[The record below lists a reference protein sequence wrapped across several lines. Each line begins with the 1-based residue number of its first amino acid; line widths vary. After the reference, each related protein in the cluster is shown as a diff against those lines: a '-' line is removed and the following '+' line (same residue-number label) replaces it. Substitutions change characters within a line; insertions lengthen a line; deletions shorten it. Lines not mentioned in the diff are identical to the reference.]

1 MGLKEKLIN
10 ALGGTVVKKTTNTAY
25 GNEFLKYGNRSNP
38 LVGDWSEVKIS
49 DEDMY
54 KGYSYAVIQKRGNKV
69 ASLAKT
75 NLNTWAKPEVIDEFQ
90 KRNETPFHPYL
101 KLIEDSKKFTTKQ
114 FYKNISI
121 YLDLAGVYFLGVV
134 RAKRESR
141 DKTKFPDIITDPK
154 EFIMLNPYEIRRV
167 VNKDGEIAGYIE
179 RKKDGRYREWPKYMI
194 IEIKELNP
202 FDSEKSQWSMTDAA
216 KEAVYTINQSA
227 DYTRQS
233 LNGNIEAPG
242 IITTDVLLTD
252 EDFANFK
259 ARVQE
264 HKKGEPL
271 FGNGSGAIK
280 WDSMQVDLDKAA
292 LLDINEINRTTLFAV
307 SGTSKTA
314 LGIEQSGTT
323 RDTAQVQREQLL
335 SDTIQPR
342 LEDIVDF
349 LNLDYRQMYPVE
361 YEKTGYLIEV
371 ESAVGRDYATETSA
385 VGMREA
391 QFNLFKLVADA
402 GYTDESATQ
411 YAEGDIE
418 LGDLEVD
425 EEKKAK
431 LEAQQEAMARM
442 AQGGGNDNPDDEGEQ
457 TDGGDEEPPKDD
469 GGSPAPEA
477 EKDEENSLEGYE
489 NIPGTLGKLVQMEK
503 DLSANESPEH
513 GDDCECS
520 KSVPVKVYE
529 NDLSVEDVKVLD
541 ESYNAFLDR
550 VKEIQKETLRASE
563 NKLTVN
569 SFTEDDI
576 ITEKKKKT
584 LTEKL
589 KNALKQYW
597 WILVPLF
604 GENAVNQRNNE
615 FNENY
620 TFKFTNEMKGVVED
634 NAQRVAEGHMKTILD
649 DVLVA
654 SNSAFTKVVERAAGE
669 LLIKAYKA
677 SPDKYADYFDHIPTI
692 DEAIRKIR
700 TSDILEH
707 NRKIYEKANQMA
719 RDGFNRTDIIKAI
732 RQEYREVGQNRAVL
746 IAQNETSRAFGKSQ
760 YEADYQFLNS
770 IGKLENAYKQLYS
783 RTGHPCKYCQALIDK
798 GPVPFTDN
806 FLNKG
811 ESLTVNSDG
820 KVSTFTADYEAI
832 EGGNIHPRCF
842 CSYRLV
848 FLDKK
853 VENENGIEAGLLDGG
868 FNLSTW
874 IGNNAFGGEVQ
885 KEVNTTVDIVDGEK
899 KIHIDLDD
907 LPEEEI
913 EEEVEEEPAEQSIDE
928 ERTEESVLDTYFDT
942 TFVGDEYKYPLDEVG
957 EAKVEVVREGIRDGK
972 TIMPIICRMVEEGK
986 YIVESGLDRLR
997 AYYLEGVEPTIRSFA
1012 TPQDGLKYVEEH
1024 ADEFE
1029 IV

>member
-1 MGLKEKLIN
+1 MGIKEKIIN

-25 GNEFLKYGNRSNP
+25 GNDFLKYGNRANP

-75 NLNTWAKPEVIDEFQ
+75 NLKTWAKPEVVDAYQ
-90 KRNETPFHPYL
+90 KQNQTPYHPYL
-101 KLIEDSKKFTTKQ
+101 KLIEDSEKFTTKQ

-134 RAKRESR
+134 RNKKESR
-141 DKTKFPDIITDPK
+141 DKTKFPDIVTDAK

-167 VNKDGEIAGYIE
+167 VNKDGQIAGYIE

-202 FDSEKSQWSMTDAA
+202 FESEKSQWSMTDAA

-242 IITTDVLLTD
+242 IITTDVILND
-252 EDFANFK
+252 EDFANFR
-259 ARVQE
+259 ARVLE

-271 FGNGSGAIK
+271 FGNGAGAIK
-280 WDSMQVDLDKAA
+280 WDSMQIDLDRAA

-323 RDTAQVQREQLL
+323 RDTANVQREMLM

-349 LNLDYRQMYPVE
+349 LNLDYRQNYPAE
-361 YEKTGYLIEV
+361 YAKTGYLIEV
-371 ESAVGRDYATETSA
+371 ESAVTRDYTTETAA

-391 QFNLFKLVADA
+391 QFNLFKLVADS

-411 YAEGDIE
+411 YADGEIE
-418 LGDLEVD
+418 LSDLEID
-425 EEKKAK
+425 EEKKRKA
-431 LEAQQEAMARM
+431 EEQAEAMAKIRE
-442 AQGGGNDNPDDEGEQ
+442 GG
-457 TDGGDEEPPKDD
+457 DGGDNEEGENPSD
-469 GGSPAPEA
+469 GGGDNPPEDKGP
-477 EKDEENSLEGYE
+477 EPEEENSLEGYE
-489 NIPGTLGKLVQMEK
+489 NIPGTVGKLVKMEK
-503 DLSANESPEH
+503 ELSANETECEEE
-513 GDDCECS
+513 CECH
-520 KSVPVKVYE
+520 KPVPVQVYE

-550 VKEIQKETLRASE
+550 VKEIQRETLRASE

-576 ITEKKKKT
+576 ITEKKKKQ
-584 LTEKL
+584 LIEKL

-604 GENAVNQRNNE
+604 GTNAVNQRNNE
-615 FNENY
+615 FGENY
-620 TFKFTNEMKGVVED
+620 VFKFTNEMKGVVED
-634 NAQRVAEGHMKTILD
+634 NAQKVAEGHMETILD

-654 SNSAFTKVVERAAGE
+654 SNAAFTKVVERAAGE

-677 SPDKYADYFDHIPTI
+677 GPDKYADFFDHIPTI
-692 DEAIRKIR
+692 DEAIRVIR
-700 TSDILEH
+700 KTDILEH
-707 NRKIYEKANQMA
+707 NRKIYEKANKMA
-719 RDGFNRTDIIKAI
+719 REGYDRGSIVKSI
-732 RQEYREVGQNRAVL
+732 REEYREVGQNRALLV
-746 IAQNETSRAFGKSQ
+746 AQNETSRAFGKSQ
-760 YEADYQFLNS
+760 YEADFQFLNS
-770 IGKLENAYKQLYS
+770 IGKIKNAYKEMYS

-798 GPVPFTDN
+798 GPIPFTEN

-811 ESLTVNSDG
+811 ESITVNSDG

-832 EGGNIHPRCF
+832 EGGNVHPRCF

-848 FLDKK
+848 FKDEK
-853 VENENGIEAGLLDGG
+853 VENENGIRASLLDGG
-868 FNLSTW
+868 YNLSTW
-874 IGNNAFGGEVQ
+874 IGNNAFAGEQ
-885 KEVNTTVDIVDGEK
+885 KKEVNTTVDITEGEK
-899 KIHIDLDD
+899 VIHIDLDD
-907 LPEEEI
+907 ESEEAVEEPSELPES
-913 EEEVEEEPAEQSIDE
+913 EPE
-928 ERTEESVLDTYFDT
+928 VLDAYFET
-942 TFVGDEYKYPLDEVG
+942 TFIGDEYKKPLDEEG
-957 EAKVEVVREGIRDGK
+957 ELRIQAIRDGIREGK
-972 TIMPIICRMVEEGK
+972 TVMPIICRRVEEGK
-986 YIVESGLDRLR
+986 YAVEAGIERLR
-997 AYYLEGVEPTIRSFA
+997 AYYLEKKEPVIRSFT
-1012 TPQDGLKYVEEH
+1012 TPQDCLKYVEEH

>member
-10 ALGGTVVKKTTNTAY
+10 ALGGTVVKKTANTAY

-90 KRNETPFHPYL
+90 KRNETPYHPYL

-134 RAKRESR
+134 RAKREST

-371 ESAVGRDYATETSA
+371 ESAVGRDYTTETSA

-425 EEKKAK
+425 KEKKAK

-457 TDGGDEEPPKDD
+457 TDGGDEKPPKDD
-469 GGSPAPEA
+469 GGSPAPEV
-477 EKDEENSLEGYE
+477 EEDEENSLEGYE

-513 GDDCECS
+513 DEDCECS
-520 KSVPVKVYE
+520 KPVPVKVYE

-550 VKEIQKETLRASE
+550 VKEIQRETLRASE

-576 ITEKKKKT
+576 ITEKKKKQ

-620 TFKFTNEMKGVVED
+620 TFKFTNEMKGVVE
-634 NAQRVAEGHMKTILD
+634 
-649 DVLVA
+649 
-654 SNSAFTKVVERAAGE
+654 
-669 LLIKAYKA
+669 
-677 SPDKYADYFDHIPTI
+677 
-692 DEAIRKIR
+692 IRKIR

-853 VENENGIEAGLLDGG
+853 VENENGIKAGLLDGG

-907 LPEEEI
+907 LPEEET
-913 EEEVEEEPAEQSIDE
+913 EEEPAEQSIDE

-986 YIVESGLDRLR
+986 YTVESGLDRLR

>member
-10 ALGGTVVKKTTNTAY
+10 ALGGTVVKKTNNTAF
-25 GNEFLKYGNRSNP
+25 GNEFLKYGNRGEK

-75 NLNTWAKPEVIDEFQ
+75 NLKTWAKPEVVDAYQ
-90 KRNETPFHPYL
+90 KKNETVYHPYL
-101 KLIEDSKKFTTKQ
+101 KLVEDSKKFTTKQ

-121 YLDLAGVYFLGVV
+121 YLDLAGVYFLGVI
-134 RAKRESR
+134 RAKRESN

-154 EFIMLNPYEIRRV
+154 EFVMLNPYEMRRV
-167 VNKDGEIAGYIE
+167 VNKDGEVAGYIE

-202 FDSEKSQWSMTDAA
+202 FDSEKSQWAMTDAA
-216 KEAVYTINQSA
+216 KEAVFTINQSA

-242 IITTDVLLTD
+242 IITTDVILQD

-259 ARVQE
+259 ARVQQ

-271 FGNGSGAIK
+271 FGNGAGAIK

-323 RDTAQVQREQLL
+323 RDTANVQREMLM

-349 LNLDYRQMYPVE
+349 LNLDYRQNYPVE
-361 YEKTGYLIEV
+361 YKKTGYLIEV
-371 ESAVGRDYATETSA
+371 ESAISRDYNTETAA

-391 QFNLFKLVADA
+391 QFNLFKLIADA

-411 YAEGDIE
+411 YAEGEIE
-418 LGDLEVD
+418 LSDLEVD
-425 EEKKAK
+425 KKKQEEI
-431 LEAQQEAMARM
+431 EAQKEAMAKIRE
-442 AQGGGNDNPDDEGEQ
+442 GGDNQDEEDGS
-457 TDGGDEEPPKDD
+457 DGGDENPPKDD
-469 GGSPAPEA
+469 SGDSPTPSA
-477 EKDEENSLEGYE
+477 EKEEENNLDGYE
-489 NIPGTLGKLVQMEK
+489 NIPGTLGKLVKLEK
-503 DLSANESPEH
+503 DLSENEAEH
-513 GDDCECS
+513 EEDCECC
-520 KSVPVKVYE
+520 KPVPVQVYE
-529 NDLSVEDVKVLD
+529 NDLSIEDVKVLD
-541 ESYNAFLDR
+541 ESYKAFLDR
-550 VKEIQKETLRASE
+550 VKEIQRETLRASE
-563 NKLTVN
+563 AKLTVN

-576 ITEKKKKT
+576 ITEKKKKQ
-584 LTEKL
+584 LIEKL

-620 TFKFTNEMKGVVED
+620 VFRFTNEMKGIVED

-649 DVLVA
+649 DVLSA
-654 SNSAFTKVVERAAGE
+654 SNSAFTKIVERAAGE
-669 LLIKAYKA
+669 LLIKAYKS
-677 SPDKYADYFDHIPTI
+677 SPDKYADFFDHVPTI
-692 DEAIRKIR
+692 DEAIRAIR

-707 NRKIYEKANQMA
+707 NRKIYEKANKLA
-719 RDGFNRTDIIKAI
+719 REGLNRQQIIKAI
-732 RQEYREVGQNRAVL
+732 REEYKEVGQNRANL

-760 YEADYQFLNS
+760 YEADFQFLNS
-770 IGKLENAYKQLYS
+770 IGKIKNAYKEMYS

-798 GPVPFTDN
+798 GPIPFTQN
-806 FLNKG
+806 FLDKG
-811 ESLTVNSDG
+811 ESIVVKADG

-832 EGGNIHPRCF
+832 EGGNVHPRCF

-848 FLDKK
+848 FLDNK
-853 VENENGIEAGLLDGG
+853 VENENGIRANLLDGG

-874 IGNNAFGGEVQ
+874 IGNNAFVGEQ
-885 KEVNTTVDIVDGEK
+885 KKEINTTVDITDGEK
-899 KIHIDLDD
+899 TIHIDLDD
-907 LPEEEI
+907 LEDGEEAKA
-913 EEEVEEEPAEQSIDE
+913 EEEPAETPENEE
-928 ERTEESVLDTYFDT
+928 ERIQEAFFDT
-942 TFVGDEYKYPLDEVG
+942 TFVGDDYKHPLNDVNEKRVEMIR
-957 EAKVEVVREGIRDGK
+957 EAIKEGK
-972 TIMPIICRMVEEGK
+972 TIMPIICRLVEEGK
-986 YIVESGLDRLR
+986 YVVESGLDRLR
-997 AYYLEGVEPTIRSFA
+997 AYYLEGVEPEIRSFA

>member
-1 MGLKEKLIN
+1 
-10 ALGGTVVKKTTNTAY
+10 
-25 GNEFLKYGNRSNP
+25 
-38 LVGDWSEVKIS
+38 
-49 DEDMY
+49 
-54 KGYSYAVIQKRGNKV
+54 
-69 ASLAKT
+69 
-75 NLNTWAKPEVIDEFQ
+75 
-90 KRNETPFHPYL
+90 
-101 KLIEDSKKFTTKQ
+101 
-114 FYKNISI
+114 
-121 YLDLAGVYFLGVV
+121 
-134 RAKRESR
+134 
-141 DKTKFPDIITDPK
+141 
-154 EFIMLNPYEIRRV
+154 
-167 VNKDGEIAGYIE
+167 
-179 RKKDGRYREWPKYMI
+179 
-194 IEIKELNP
+194 
-202 FDSEKSQWSMTDAA
+202 
-216 KEAVYTINQSA
+216 
-227 DYTRQS
+227 
-233 LNGNIEAPG
+233 
-242 IITTDVLLTD
+242 
-252 EDFANFK
+252 
-259 ARVQE
+259 
-264 HKKGEPL
+264 
-271 FGNGSGAIK
+271 
-280 WDSMQVDLDKAA
+280 
-292 LLDINEINRTTLFAV
+292 
-307 SGTSKTA
+307 
-314 LGIEQSGTT
+314 
-323 RDTAQVQREQLL
+323 
-335 SDTIQPR
+335 
-342 LEDIVDF
+342 
-349 LNLDYRQMYPVE
+349 
-361 YEKTGYLIEV
+361 
-371 ESAVGRDYATETSA
+371 
-385 VGMREA
+385 
-391 QFNLFKLVADA
+391 
-402 GYTDESATQ
+402 
-411 YAEGDIE
+411 
-418 LGDLEVD
+418 
-425 EEKKAK
+425 
-431 LEAQQEAMARM
+431 
-442 AQGGGNDNPDDEGEQ
+442 
-457 TDGGDEEPPKDD
+457 
-469 GGSPAPEA
+469 
-477 EKDEENSLEGYE
+477 
-489 NIPGTLGKLVQMEK
+489 
-503 DLSANESPEH
+503 
-513 GDDCECS
+513 
-520 KSVPVKVYE
+520 
-529 NDLSVEDVKVLD
+529 
-541 ESYNAFLDR
+541 
-550 VKEIQKETLRASE
+550 
-563 NKLTVN
+563 
-569 SFTEDDI
+569 
-576 ITEKKKKT
+576 
-584 LTEKL
+584 
-589 KNALKQYW
+589 
-597 WILVPLF
+597 
-604 GENAVNQRNNE
+604 
-615 FNENY
+615 
-620 TFKFTNEMKGVVED
+620 MKGVVED

-853 VENENGIEAGLLDGG
+853 VENENGIKAGLLDGG

-907 LPEEEI
+907 LPEEET
-913 EEEVEEEPAEQSIDE
+913 EEEPAEQSIDE

-986 YIVESGLDRLR
+986 YTVESGLDRLR

>member
-10 ALGGTVVKKTTNTAY
+10 ALGGTVVQKTKNTAY
-25 GNEFLKYGNRSNP
+25 GNDFLKYGNRTP
-38 LVGDWSEVKIS
+38 LIGDWSEVKIS

-75 NLNTWAKPEVIDEFQ
+75 NLKTWAKPEVVDIFQ
-90 KRNETPFHPYL
+90 KNNDTPYHPYL
-101 KLIEDSKKFTTKQ
+101 KLIDNSEKFTVKQ

-134 RAKRESR
+134 RAKRESM
-141 DKTKFPDIITDPK
+141 DKSKFPDIITDPK
-154 EFIMLNPYEIRRV
+154 EFVMLNPYEMRRV

-194 IEIKELNP
+194 IEMRELNP
-202 FDSEKSQWSMTDAA
+202 FDSEKSQWAMTDAA

-233 LNGNIEAPG
+233 LNGNIDAPG
-242 IITTDVLLTD
+242 IITTDVILQD

-259 ARVQE
+259 ARVQQ

-271 FGNGSGAIK
+271 FGNGAGAIK
-280 WDSMQVDLDKAA
+280 WDSMQIDLDKAA
-292 LLDINEINRTTLFAV
+292 LMDINEINRTTLFAV

-323 RDTAQVQREQLL
+323 RDTANVQRELL
-335 SDTIQPR
+335 MSDTIQPR

-349 LNLDYRQMYPVE
+349 LNLDYRQNYPVE
-361 YEKTGYLIEV
+361 YRKTGYEIEV
-371 ESAVGRDYATETSA
+371 VSAVSRDYNTETSA

-391 QFNLFKLVADA
+391 QFNLFQTVASV
-402 GYTDESATQ
+402 GYTDESAIQ
-411 YAEGDIE
+411 YAEGEIE
-418 LGDLEVD
+418 LSDLKID

-431 LEAQQEAMARM
+431 LEAQQEAMRRM
-442 AQGGGNDNPDDEGEQ
+442 SEGGNDNPEDSS
-457 TDGGDEEPPKDD
+457 DGGEDEPNPEDD
-469 GGSPAPEA
+469 GGNSGVEQI
-477 EKDEENSLEGYE
+477 EENTLEGYE

-503 DLSANESPEH
+503 DLSENESHEH
-513 GDDCECS
+513 DENCECS
-520 KSVPVKVYE
+520 KPIPVKVYE
-529 NDLSVEDVKVLD
+529 NDLSVEDVKVLN
-541 ESYNAFLDR
+541 ESYDAFLDR
-550 VKEIQKETLRASE
+550 IKEIQKETIKASE

-576 ITEKKKKT
+576 ITEKKKKS

-615 FNENY
+615 FGENY
-620 TFKFTNEMKGVVED
+620 VFKFTNEMKGIVEE
-634 NAQRVAEGHMKTILD
+634 NAQKVAEGHMKTILD
-649 DVLVA
+649 DILEV
-654 SNSAFTKVVERAAGE
+654 SNRAYTKVIEQAAGE

-677 SPDKYADYFDHIPTI
+677 SPDKYADFFDHIPTI
-692 DEAIRKIR
+692 DEAIRVIR

-707 NRKIYEKANQMA
+707 NRKIYEKANKMA
-719 RDGFNRTDIIKAI
+719 REGYN
-732 RQEYREVGQNRAVL
+732 RQEIVKSIRSEYKEVGQNRALL

-770 IGKLENAYKQLYS
+770 IGKLENAYKELYS
-783 RTGHPCKYCQALIDK
+783 RTGNPCKYCQALIDK
-798 GPVPFTDN
+798 GPIPFTQN

-811 ESLTVNSDG
+811 ESIEVATNG
-820 KVSTFTADYEAI
+820 KTSTFTADYEAI

-853 VENENGIEAGLLDGG
+853 VENENGVKAGLLDGG
-868 FNLSTW
+868 YNLSTW
-874 IGNNAFGGEVQ
+874 ISNNAFGEEVQ

-907 LPEEEI
+907 LPEEEVK
-913 EEEVEEEPAEQSIDE
+913 EESVEQNIDE
-928 ERTEESVLDTYFDT
+928 ERIEESVLDTYFDT
-942 TFVGDEYKYPLDEVG
+942 TFMDDDYKYPLDEVG
-957 EAKVEVVREGIRDGK
+957 EAKVEMVREGIRDGK

-1012 TPQDGLKYVEEH
+1012 TPADGLKYVEEH

-1029 IV
+1029 II